1 MVAASQLNRF
11 VGDDR
16 KRKMIVRLNLATK
29 PLETHRK
36 FLAGAGLVAF
46 IAMGA
51 LIPLSWRVY
60 KVRQSDAQMREMA
73 EKTRQELFL
82 YQQQRSQLEQ
92 FFNRREN
99 AQLSERAAFLNSILD
114 ARSFNWTQMFMD
126 LEKIM
131 PPGVRVV
138 SIDPVQ
144 KNGRIEV
151 KLSVGAVSDEAKL
164 KFLHSLE
171 ESRVFTHVTLASER
185 APTQAA
191 SVDGVILELTVT
203 YETS

>member
-1 MVAASQLNRF
+1 
-11 VGDDR
+11 
-16 KRKMIVRLNLATK
+16 MIVRLNLATK

-36 FLAGAGLVAF
+36 FLAGAGLIAF
-46 IAMGA
+46 IAIAA
-51 LIPLSWRVY
+51 LIPLSWHVFT
-60 KVRQSDAQMREMA
+60 VRQSDAQMREAA
-73 EKTRQELFL
+73 EKTRQELLL

-99 AQLSERAAFLNSILD
+99 AELSERAAFLNSIID
-114 ARSFNWTQMFMD
+114 ARSFNWTQMFMN

-144 KNGRIEV
+144 KSGHIEV
-151 KLSVGAVSDEAKL
+151 KLSVGAVNDEAKL
-164 KFLHSLE
+164 KFLRSLE
-171 ESRVFTHVTLASER
+171 ESKVFTHVTLASER
-185 APTQAA
+185 TPAQAA
-191 SVDGVILELTVT
+191 SVDRVILELTVI

>member
-1 MVAASQLNRF
+1 
-11 VGDDR
+11 
-16 KRKMIVRLNLATK
+16 MIVRLNLATK
-29 PLETHRK
+29 PLETHRT
-36 FLAGAGLVAF
+36 FLAGAGLIAF
-46 IAMGA
+46 IAIGA
-51 LIPLSWRVY
+51 LIPLSLHVY
-60 KVRQSDAQMREMA
+60 NVRQSDAQMREAA
-73 EKTRQELFL
+73 EKTRQELLL

-92 FFNRREN
+92 FFNRKEN

-164 KFLHSLE
+164 KFLRALE
-171 ESRVFTHVTLASER
+171 ESRAFTHVTLASER
-185 APTQAA
+185 APAQAT
-191 SVDGVILELTVT
+191 SVDRVILELTVT

>member
-1 MVAASQLNRF
+1 
-11 VGDDR
+11 
-16 KRKMIVRLNLATK
+16 MIVRLNLATK

-36 FLAGAGLVAF
+36 FLAGAGLTAF
-46 IAMGA
+46 IAIGS
-51 LIPLSWRVY
+51 LIPLGWHVY
-60 KVRQSDAQMREMA
+60 NVRQSDAQMREAA
-73 EKTRQELFL
+73 EKTRQELLL

-92 FFNRREN
+92 FFSRREN

-151 KLSVGAVSDEAKL
+151 KLSVGAVNDEAKL
-164 KFLHSLE
+164 KFLRSLE
-171 ESRVFTHVTLASER
+171 ESRAFTHLTPASER
-185 APTQAA
+185 TPAQAA
-191 SVDGVILELTVT
+191 SVDRVILELTVI

>member
-1 MVAASQLNRF
+1 
-11 VGDDR
+11 
-16 KRKMIVRLNLATK
+16 MIVRLNLATK

-36 FLAGAGLVAF
+36 FLAGAGLIAF
-46 IAMGA
+46 IATGA
-51 LIPLSWRVY
+51 LIPLSWYVY
-60 KVRQSDAQMREMA
+60 RVRQSDAQMRQAA
-73 EKTRQELFL
+73 EKTRQELLL

-144 KNGRIEV
+144 KNSRIEV
-151 KLSVGAVSDEAKL
+151 KLSVGAVSDEAEL
-164 KFLHSLE
+164 KFLRSLE

-185 APTQAA
+185 AAAQAA
-191 SVDGVILELTVT
+191 SVDRVILELTVT

>member
-1 MVAASQLNRF
+1 
-11 VGDDR
+11 
-16 KRKMIVRLNLATK
+16 MIVRLNLATK

-36 FLAGAGLVAF
+36 FLAGAGLIAVA
-46 IAMGA
+46 AVGA
-51 LIPLSWRVY
+51 LIPLSWHVY
-60 KVRQSDAQMREMA
+60 KVRQSDAQMRAAA
-73 EKTRQELFL
+73 EKTRRELLL

-126 LEKIM
+126 LERIM
-131 PPGVRVV
+131 PAGVRVV

-144 KNGRIEV
+144 KDGRIEL
-151 KLSVGAVSDEAKL
+151 KLHVGAVSDEAKL
-164 KFLHSLE
+164 KFLRSLE
-171 ESRVFTHVTLASER
+171 ESKAFTHVALVSEIVP
-185 APTQAA
+185 AQAT
-191 SVDGVILELTVT
+191 SVDRVILELTVR

>member
-1 MVAASQLNRF
+1 
-11 VGDDR
+11 
-16 KRKMIVRLNLATK
+16 MIVRLNLATR

-36 FLAGAGLVAF
+36 FLTGAGLIIF
-46 IAMGA
+46 IAIGA
-51 LIPLSWRVY
+51 LIPLGWHVY
-60 KVRQSDAQMREMA
+60 NARRSDAQMREAA
-73 EKTRQELFL
+73 ERTRRELLL

-92 FFNRREN
+92 FFSRREN

-131 PPGVRVV
+131 PAGVRVV

-151 KLSVGAVSDEAKL
+151 KLNVGAINDEAKL
-164 KFLHSLE
+164 KFLRSLE
-171 ESRVFTHVTLASER
+171 ESKVFTHVALVSEHEPAHTAGIDR
-185 APTQAA
+185 
-191 SVDGVILELTVT
+191 VILELTVT

>member
-1 MVAASQLNRF
+1 
-11 VGDDR
+11 
-16 KRKMIVRLNLATK
+16 MIVRLNLATK

-36 FLAGAGLVAF
+36 FLAGAGL
-46 IAMGA
+46 IAVIAIGA
-51 LIPLSWRVY
+51 LIPLSWHVY
-60 KVRQSDAQMREMA
+60 RVRQSDEQMREAA
-73 EKTRQELFL
+73 EKTRRELLL

-92 FFNRREN
+92 FFSRREN

-131 PPGVRVV
+131 PTGVRVM

-151 KLSVGAVSDEAKL
+151 KLNVGAVNDEAKL
-164 KFLHSLE
+164 KFLRSLE
-171 ESRVFTHVTLASER
+171 ESKVFTHVELISDH
-185 APTQAA
+185 APAQTTGI
-191 SVDGVILELTVT
+191 DRVILELNVT